1 LISLWTKCPDVL
13 EELRRVEEYIKK
25 NISSKNELLS
35 TIVTDLV
42 DAGGKRIRPAFV
54 IISSKFGRYN
64 RKKTVPAAGALEILH
79 TATLVH
85 DDIIDRSKMRRGK
98 LTVAEEYGNDIA
110 LYTGD
115 FLFTKAVLMLSKGI
129 SAEKLE
135 IIAKTIKAI
144 CEGEVYQFNDRFN
157 VDSTVFS
164 YLKRISRKTAILFAS
179 ACLLGAYTGKC
190 SRNVEKSL
198 AKYGFYYGMAFQIR
212 DDLYD
217 YIADPER
224 VGKPVGG
231 DIAKGIVTI
240 PAIYAMR
247 NNPAFKEI
255 VSRFFAKKAILADD
269 EVDVIISGVKKNGG
283 IDDAKMMLNTYIE
296 RGMRELMK
304 LPSNN
309 YRKLLEELLLSLRI

>member
-1 LISLWTKCPDVL
+1 
-13 EELRRVEEYIKK
+13 
-25 NISSKNELLS
+25 
-35 TIVTDLV
+35 
-42 DAGGKRIRPAFV
+42 
-54 IISSKFGRYN
+54 
-64 RKKTVPAAGALEILH
+64 
-79 TATLVH
+79 
-85 DDIIDRSKMRRGK
+85 M
-98 LTVAEEYGNDIA
+98 
-110 LYTGD
+110 
-115 FLFTKAVLMLSKGI
+115 
-129 SAEKLE
+129 
-135 IIAKTIKAI
+135 
-144 CEGEVYQFNDRFN
+144 
-157 VDSTVFS
+157 
-164 YLKRISRKTAILFAS
+164 
-179 ACLLGAYTGKC
+179 
-190 SRNVEKSL
+190 EKSL

-283 IDDAKMMLNTYIE
+283 IDDAKRMLNTYIE